1 MKKYRY
7 DIKKYCFAEEI
18 KRLFGVRDL
27 SLIHK
32 QWSEAKVYNLLDDVE
47 TDQNTDYHKTFY
59 EGASTDFYKIYE
71 SFLKEVIF
79 PLFDEPMLCQKIPTF
94 RVHQPQNIAVAAFHC
109 DKEYSHVSDEVNIFL
124 PLTQAKGNS
133 TIWVE
138 SEAGKADYKPME
150 ADYGEF
156 WVWDGANLKHGNKV
170 NDSDVCRVSIDF
182 RVLPKINYKDTNQIS
197 TSNKM
202 EMSVGN
208 YWEDLTC

>member
-1 MKKYRY
+1 MKKYSY
-7 DIKKYCFAEEI
+7 DTKKYCFAEEI
-18 KRLFGVRDL
+18 KKLFGVRDL

-32 QWSEAKVYNLLDDVE
+32 QWSEAKMYDLLDDVE

-59 EGASTDFYKIYE
+59 ECASYDFYKMYE
-71 SFLKEVIF
+71 SFLEEEIF
-79 PLFDEPMLCQKIPTF
+79 PLFDEPVLYQEVPTF

-124 PLTQAKGNS
+124 PLTEAKGNT
-133 TIWVE
+133 TIWAE

-156 WVWDGANLKHGNKV
+156 YLWDGANLTHGNKV

-182 RVLPKINYKDTNQIS
+182 RVLPKSKYINTQKVS
-197 TSNKM
+197 TSKNM
-202 EMSVGN
+202 EMSIGN
-208 YWEDLTC
+208 YWKDVN